1 MNLLHEAFA
10 ALAFITFAAAT
21 IAICTVLS

>member
-10 ALAFITFAAAT
+10 ALAFVAFAAAT
-21 IAICTVLS
+21 IAVCLVLS